1 MDLSAFKPS
10 DWLKVGGGALFF
22 IAGLLTWWKISIE
35 GGLLFDT
42 VSEPFRGVGS
52 YFGTVGIAWLL
63 FIAVAVLTV
72 LLRLGIV
79 KPPSTLPVP
88 LLFLAAAAV
97 GALLVLFRF
106 LFDGISDGRFGI
118 DLEDVGIDIGRGA
131 GAWLGV
137 IATAMVVA
145 GCVMGFTESGGNLAD
160 LKDVDKLKNELGS
173 ITSALGGSQ
182 ATATSPSAPPPAAPA
197 SGMAPPPPPAPGG
210 GSIPPL
216 ASPGSSSMPP
226 PVPGGTSM
234 PPPPPPSPG

>member
-88 LLFLAAAAV
+88 LRFLAAGMKWCRKAA
-97 GALLVLFRF
+97 
-106 LFDGISDGRFGI
+106 
-118 DLEDVGIDIGRGA
+118 
-131 GAWLGV
+131 
-137 IATAMVVA
+137 
-145 GCVMGFTESGGNLAD
+145 
-160 LKDVDKLKNELGS
+160 ELG
-173 ITSALGGSQ
+173 TLDEDAAAWMRQQGGR
-182 ATATSPSAPPPAAPA
+182 
-197 SGMAPPPPPAPGG
+197 
-210 GSIPPL
+210 
-216 ASPGSSSMPP
+216 
-226 PVPGGTSM
+226 
-234 PPPPPPSPG
+234 